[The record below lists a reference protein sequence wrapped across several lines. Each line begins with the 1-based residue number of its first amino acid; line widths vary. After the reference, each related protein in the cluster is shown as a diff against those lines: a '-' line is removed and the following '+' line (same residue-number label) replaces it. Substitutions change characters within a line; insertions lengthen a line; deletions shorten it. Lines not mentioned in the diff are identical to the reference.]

1 MNMFHA
7 ECGLELERQ
16 GISLKKIMLVFGTRP
31 EAIKMCPLVNEL
43 KSRDNIETVVCVTG
57 QHRQMLD
64 QVLQAFHVVPDF
76 DLSIMKDKQTLF
88 DITTNILTR
97 IKEVLEQVRPDV
109 VLVHGDTSTTFVTAL
124 ACFYM
129 QIPVGHVEAGLR
141 TYNIYSPYPE
151 EFNRQAVGIISQY
164 NFAPTELS
172 KRNLLNEGK
181 QAESI
186 YVTGNTAIDALKTT
200 VREDYTH
207 PELEWAAGSRLI
219 MITAHRRENLGE
231 PMKNMFRAIRRVM
244 DEHPDVKAIYPIH
257 MNPVVRQ
264 TADEILGGEARIH
277 IIEPLEVLDFHNFLA
292 RSYMIL
298 TDSGGIQEEA
308 PSLGK
313 PVLVMRDTTER
324 PEGIAAGTLKLVG
337 TDEEVIYQNFKL
349 LLEDDA
355 AYSSMSNASNP
366 YGDGFACKRI
376 ADILAQ

>member
-1 MNMFHA
+1 
-7 ECGLELERQ
+7 
-16 GISLKKIMLVFGTRP
+16 
-31 EAIKMCPLVNEL
+31 
-43 KSRDNIETVVCVTG
+43 
-57 QHRQMLD
+57 
-64 QVLQAFHVVPDF
+64 
-76 DLSIMKDKQTLF
+76 
-88 DITTNILTR
+88 
-97 IKEVLEQVRPDV
+97 
-109 VLVHGDTSTTFVTAL
+109 
-124 ACFYM
+124 
-129 QIPVGHVEAGLR
+129 
-141 TYNIYSPYPE
+141 
-151 EFNRQAVGIISQY
+151 
-164 NFAPTELS
+164 
-172 KRNLLNEGK
+172 
-181 QAESI
+181 
-186 YVTGNTAIDALKTT
+186 
-200 VREDYTH
+200 
-207 PELEWAAGSRLI
+207 
-219 MITAHRRENLGE
+219 
-231 PMKNMFRAIRRVM
+231 
-244 DEHPDVKAIYPIH
+244 

-264 TADEILGGEARIH
+264 TADEILGGEERIH